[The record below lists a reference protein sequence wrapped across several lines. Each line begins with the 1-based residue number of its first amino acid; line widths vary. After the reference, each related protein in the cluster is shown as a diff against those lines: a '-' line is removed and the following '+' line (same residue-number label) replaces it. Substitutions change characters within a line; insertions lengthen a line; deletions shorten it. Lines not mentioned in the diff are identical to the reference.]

1 MRVTSEPARDEV
13 RIMTMVIRRPT
24 RGVLPPGSRRPPAAR
39 PLAPAAAAGDLS
51 PGRDPHQ
58 VLPGSATEEPS
69 SPASLG
75 FPQAPDESLTLGHE
89 LWRLLQARL
98 IPQGS
103 LGLMSPAQPGS
114 VGRAKGR
121 DERTQVPGPGAPGG
135 QRLFPVLQ
143 DETDRRK
150 WRVACGGSLGPEREK
165 GE

>member
-1 MRVTSEPARDEV
+1 MRVISEPARDEV

-58 VLPGSATEEPS
+58 VLPGSATKEPS

-89 LWRLLQARL
+89 LLEAFASQAHSAGVAR
-98 IPQGS
+98 INEPSTARFCREGE
-103 LGLMSPAQPGS
+103 G
-114 VGRAKGR
+114 
-121 DERTQVPGPGAPGG
+121 ER
-135 QRLFPVLQ
+135 
-143 DETDRRK
+143 
-150 WRVACGGSLGPEREK
+150 
-165 GE
+165 